1 MHFATLQ
8 PAATDETV
16 TGAGVH
22 TAGCRQGP
30 ASNESMWLQQA
41 HRVPHLVP
49 HIVCHVVS
57 QLGQQG
63 MHDGRLME
71 AHVLHFG
78 VVFAA
83 AALQNI

>member
-1 MHFATLQ
+1 M
-8 PAATDETV
+8 
-16 TGAGVH
+16 
-22 TAGCRQGP
+22 
-30 ASNESMWLQQA
+30 QQA

-63 MHDGRLME
+63 MHDGWFME

-78 VVFAA
+78 VVLAA
-83 AALQNI
+83 AALQNTWRSAAVVLGQAMSDELKNLVLWCRCQSSLTAV

>member
-1 MHFATLQ
+1 MSILQ
-8 PAATDETV
+8 AAGRCLAIKE
-16 TGAGVH
+16 GLW
-22 TAGCRQGP
+22 
-30 ASNESMWLQQA
+30 MQQA

-63 MHDGRLME
+63 MHDGWFME

-78 VVFAA
+78 VVLAA
-83 AALQNI
+83 AALQNT